1 MQSNAIRMRY
11 MKMIILQPC
20 GMIALLILCSVFVI
34 NQHLASAQENKLTEI
49 QEKMKSK
56 LSEYQENSKE
66 EAVARKLED
75 INKNLRQE
83 EAELKNYGSQV
94 SQIQSEIRKLSAEVD
109 QLTAKLESNIEYLKA
124 VIIAFYKQQYD
135 SNALILLSADDNQ
148 DMIQKMKY
156 ASLLAHYDGS
166 VINQYGAEVRN
177 INDKKQQM
185 AALQKTLR
193 DGEENAR
200 IKRNKINEEGL
211 KKAELLA
218 ELKAKRAMY
227 EAKIRELE
235 ESSGKIQVMLAD
247 SKSKELPKT
256 ILGNGFIS
264 LKGNLSWPVDGELV
278 PRYDR
283 NSELPTGTS
292 ALKSGIEIKAK
303 PENEV
308 EAVAG
313 GRVVYTGIY
322 EGYGFTVIIDHGDG
336 YHTLY
341 GNISETSLSK
351 GNIVI
356 QGSSLGS
363 LGKSMIL
370 NVPTLYFEIRQ
381 KGRPL
386 DPVGWMQKKARKVS

>member
-1 MQSNAIRMRY
+1 MQLYVIRMSY
-11 MKMIILQPC
+11 TKMKFLQPC
-20 GMIALLILCSVFVI
+20 SMIGLLILCSVFVI
-34 NQHLASAQENKLTEI
+34 SQQLASAQENKLSEI
-49 QEKMKSK
+49 HGKMKSK
-56 LSEYQENSKE
+56 LSEYQENSRE

-94 SQIQSEIRKLSAEVD
+94 SQIQSEIRKLSEEVD
-109 QLTAKLESNIEYLKA
+109 QLTAKLESNIEYLRS

-135 SNALILLSADDNQ
+135 SNALILLSSDDNQ

-156 ASLLAHYDGS
+156 ASLLAHYDS
-166 VINQYGAEVRN
+166 TVINQYGNEVRK
-177 INDKKQQM
+177 INDKKLQM

-200 IKRNKINEEGL
+200 MRRDKINEEGQ
-211 KKAELLA
+211 KKAQLLT

-227 EAKIRELE
+227 EVKIRELE
-235 ESSGKIQVMLAD
+235 EASGKVQALLANI
-247 SKSKELPKT
+247 KSKELPKS

-264 LKGNLSWPVDGELV
+264 LKGNLSWPVNGEIV
-278 PRYDR
+278 PRYDK
-283 NSELPTGTS
+283 NSDLPTGTS
-292 ALKSGIEIKAK
+292 ALISGIEFKAK
-303 PENEV
+303 PEDEA

-322 EGYGFTVIIDHGDG
+322 DGYGFVVIIDHGDG

-341 GNISETSLSK
+341 GNISGTSLSK

-356 QGSSLGS
+356 QGSSVGS
-363 LGKSMIL
+363 LVKSMIL
-370 NVPTLYFEIRQ
+370 NVPSLYFEIRQ
-381 KGRPL
+381 KGRPV
-386 DPVGWMQKKARKVS
+386 DPMGWLQKKVRKVS

>member
-1 MQSNAIRMRY
+1 M
-11 MKMIILQPC
+11 
-20 GMIALLILCSVFVI
+20 
-34 NQHLASAQENKLTEI
+34 
-49 QEKMKSK
+49 
-56 LSEYQENSKE
+56 
-66 EAVARKLED
+66 
-75 INKNLRQE
+75 
-83 EAELKNYGSQV
+83 
-94 SQIQSEIRKLSAEVD
+94 
-109 QLTAKLESNIEYLKA
+109 
-124 VIIAFYKQQYD
+124 
-135 SNALILLSADDNQ
+135 
-148 DMIQKMKY
+148 
-156 ASLLAHYDGS
+156 
-166 VINQYGAEVRN
+166 
-177 INDKKQQM
+177 
-185 AALQKTLR
+185 
-193 DGEENAR
+193 
-200 IKRNKINEEGL
+200 

-218 ELKAKRAMY
+218 ELKAKRAIY
-227 EAKIRELE
+227 EAKTRELE
-235 ESSGKIQVMLAD
+235 ASSGKIQVMLAD
-247 SKSKELPKT
+247 IKSKELPKT

-363 LGKSMIL
+363 LVKSMIL
-370 NVPTLYFEIRQ
+370 NAPTLYFEIRQ

-386 DPVGWMQKKARKVS
+386 DPVGWLQKKARKVS

>member
-1 MQSNAIRMRY
+1 MSYAK
-11 MKMIILQPC
+11 MKVLHPSS
-20 GMIALLILCSVFVI
+20 MIALLILCSLFSI
-34 NQHLASAQENKLTEI
+34 NQRVASAQDNKLSEI

-66 EAVARKLED
+66 EAVAKKLED

-83 EAELKNYGSQV
+83 EAELKNYGSQL
-94 SQIQSEIRKLSAEVD
+94 SQTQSEIQKLSEEVN
-109 QLTAKLESNIEYLKA
+109 QLTAKLESNIEYLRS

-156 ASLLAHYDGS
+156 ASLLAHYDS
-166 VINQYGAEVRN
+166 TVINQYGAEVRK

-193 DGEENAR
+193 EGEENAR

-211 KKAELLA
+211 KKAQLLA
-218 ELKAKRAMY
+218 ELKAKRVMY
-227 EAKIRELE
+227 EAKIREFE
-235 ESSGKIQVMLAD
+235 ASSGKIQVMLAD
-247 SKSKELPKT
+247 IKSKELPKS
-256 ILGNGFIS
+256 IQGNGFIS

-278 PRYDR
+278 PRYDK

-303 PENEV
+303 PESEV

-322 EGYGFTVIIDHGDG
+322 EGYGFVVIIDHGDG

-341 GNISETSLSK
+341 GNISEISLAK

-356 QGSSLGS
+356 QGSRVGRPV
-363 LGKSMIL
+363 KSMTL
-370 NVPTLYFEIRQ
+370 NVPSLYFEIRY
-381 KGRPL
+381 KGRPV
-386 DPVGWMQKKARKVS
+386 DPMGWLQKKGRKVS